1 MLKGMKFVKEK
12 LNIKEKV
19 ELSNGVKV
27 TVKVFLVRVAAT
39 SLSGKKRK

>member
-1 MLKGMKFVKEK
+1 MKFVKEN

-19 ELSNGVKV
+19 ELSNGAKV

-39 SLSGKKRK
+39 SLYQEKR